1 MLGGQ
6 LLVLMPALYSRKL
19 YRSLSCSSVRLNW
32 GIWRRPGALVGCA
45 EYLNISAPVATLLS
59 KRMATLHELDTVYG
73 VRDVYDMLEVI
84 TIDDYNNA
92 LANRE

>member
-1 MLGGQ
+1 MN
-6 LLVLMPALYSRKL
+6 
-19 YRSLSCSSVRLNW
+19 LSAVI
-32 GIWRRPGALVGCA
+32 G
-45 EYLNISAPVATLLS
+45 TLLS

-84 TIDDYNNA
+84 TVDDYNNA

>member
-1 MLGGQ
+1 MN
-6 LLVLMPALYSRKL
+6 
-19 YRSLSCSSVRLNW
+19 LSAVI
-32 GIWRRPGALVGCA
+32 G
-45 EYLNISAPVATLLS
+45 TLLS

-73 VRDVYDMLEVI
+73 VQDVYDMLEVI

>member
-1 MLGGQ
+1 VEIAHGFFEGRRPLNLRRFPGGGQ
-6 LLVLMPALYSRKL
+6 QA
-19 YRSLSCSSVRLNW
+19 
-32 GIWRRPGALVGCA
+32 GFA
-45 EYLNISAPVATLLS
+45 EYLNLPAVIGTILS

-84 TIDDYNNA
+84 TIDDYNRN